1 MKKLFLLISII
12 SLSIQAQ
19 VGVNTTNPDPSSM
32 LDISSTDKGMLVPRI
47 SLVNVATTTLDGT
60 NTAAT
65 GLLIWNTNASTVGG
79 TGVGFYYFDGT
90 TWVAVKSGN
99 GGTLDQAY
107 DFGGAG
113 LGKTITADAGA
124 VTINGTDGIVAT
136 GTFGSGTVAPS
147 GAGTKMFFNPRKAAF
162 RAGNINGTQWDDA
175 SIGNYSTA
183 FGTHTTASG
192 SNSFAAGGSNTASG
206 STSAAFGNISSA
218 TNDAAFVG
226 GLFNTASGVASTA
239 FGYSSVASGIAST
252 ALGNNNYARSFA
264 ETVIGIGATDYTPL
278 NTVNAFPLGATDRLF
293 VIGNAIDTNMSNDI
307 QTSERSNALV
317 ILKNGETGLGANP
330 TSGNRLTVGGK
341 TATTNFQMTNGATA
355 NYIMQSDASG
365 NASWVN
371 PSTINGS
378 DHDFY
383 EVGGTTAPNA
393 INDHKYTEGSLAI
406 GSNTAATGVLDVDN
420 ATKAT
425 SVDINNTFATN
436 PIGLNVDI
444 NSANSAKT
452 GIRTTFNGAS
462 TTGNNTF
469 ISNIDNTT
477 GNNNR
482 NGILQEFNGTSSSI
496 ATTIRGVKNDFKSTA
511 NYYAVIYG
519 FENSFA
525 DNTNSF
531 KYGLT
536 NNFLNGGS
544 SQSTGV
550 LNNFNGTSTGTAH
563 GIYNASSNYNGQLNG
578 VYNIFSGTGD
588 NDHYGMYNFLDGTGT
603 GNKYGVYNYFPTT
616 GGGTHYGLYSNVLKA
631 GSYAGYFLG
640 NVSIGTTTANNYI
653 LPASRGTNGQTMQT
667 DAAGNVSWVTP
678 TVVTDTD
685 DQATDV
691 FSLTGTTLNLSLQ
704 NDGVAT
710 QTVDLSPLR
719 DHDWYEEG
727 GTTPPNAITD
737 NIYHTGDVA
746 IGKNT
751 ASYALDVSETDNSK
765 IIAVAVS
772 KTESSASETA
782 GIFVSKNSIGSGP
795 ANNIM
800 NNITSTNINNQTTGV
815 KNTFLGAANLM
826 NLGVMNDFTVASQYQ
841 RGINNVFGNVTG
853 EQIGLYNFFG
863 SVTSALKS
871 AGVSNWWSSSSTVNA
886 NIYGMENNINSNG
899 NGDRYGIFNS
909 ISGTG
914 FGNRY
919 GTYNTI
925 ASTTGGQHF
934 GVYSNVLKTGSYAG
948 YFLGNVSV
956 GTTTTNNYILPA
968 SRGTNGQIMQTDG
981 SGNVSWVNPTV
992 DTDTDDQATDV
1003 FSLTGTTLNLS
1014 LQNDGV
1020 TTQTVDLSTL
1030 KDADWFEV
1038 GGTTQPDAITD
1049 NKYTFGDIS
1058 IGKSTAATAKL
1069 DVESVTKTTTLSLT
1083 NSNTTAGTKWGL
1095 LNNLTL
1101 DTTNTNS
1108 AGIANSV
1115 SGNANF
1121 KYGMTNTLSG
1131 ATTGANFEYALVNNH
1146 NSTGNVSGFGVYNS
1160 FSPTATNTGNYTGL
1174 YNEDTNA
1181 NHTGSF
1187 TGLNN
1192 VASNTAAGAIV
1203 GVSNTLSGT
1212 GTGIRTGVNNIISGG
1227 VLGNSYGVN
1236 TTITSTGG
1244 TKYGVY
1250 SNLNA
1255 GGTKYG
1261 VYNDLISSIGGS
1273 AIAYGVYNKINNTG
1287 GTLGSHYGVY
1297 NEMLA
1302 FDYQYGM
1309 YTTMPNGSSYPQY
1322 GNYVTIAGAGVGN
1335 RYGYYSTISPFAG
1348 GTHYGVYS
1356 EATKA
1361 GSYAGYFLGNV
1372 SIGTSTGNEY
1382 ILPDSRGTNGQI
1394 MRTDGAG
1401 NVSWANPTVDTDTD
1415 NQIIDILSLTGD
1427 TLNISLQDDGVPAQT
1442 LNLSAIDNQATDV
1455 FSLTGTTLN
1464 LSLQNDGVATQTV
1477 DLSSLDTDTDNQ
1489 TIDVLSL
1496 TGDTLN
1502 ISLQDDA
1509 VATQTLNLGAI
1520 DNQGT
1525 DVFSLTGNTLNLSL
1539 QNDGVATQ
1547 TVDLSSLANDWKLT
1561 GNAGTVSGTNFIG
1574 TTDAQDL
1581 DFRVNNTVKIRLTQQ
1596 GQLSFVNSGGSVFVG
1611 INAGDTDDLTS
1622 NQNTFVG
1629 ATSGQFTS
1637 TGNLN
1642 TAIGHASLNANLTGI
1657 GNSGLGK
1664 SSLLTNTTGSN
1675 NTGLGRLADV
1685 ATSGLSNATAVG
1697 FNATVSVSDKV
1708 RLGSATVTVVEGQV
1722 PYTNPSDARF
1732 KFNVKDNVPG
1742 LDFIKK
1748 LKPVTYNFDT
1758 KKFDEHL
1765 NKNRNHDEVASEDF
1779 SKSTA
1784 IVRTGFLAQ
1793 DVEKICTDLGYNF
1806 DGLHIPDANNPTDN
1820 YGIAYSQF
1828 IMPMVKAVQEQ
1839 QVIIENQKAE
1849 LEQLKSQLDQLKS
1862 LEQRLEALEKSR

>member
-32 LDISSTDKGMLVPRI
+32 LDISSTDKGVLVPRI

-65 GLLIWNTNASTVGG
+65 GLLIWNTNAAIVGG
-79 TGVGFYYFDGT
+79 NGVGFYYFDGT

-124 VTINGTDGIVAT
+124 VTITGTDGIVAT

-192 SNSFAAGGSNTASG
+192 SNSFAAGSSNTASG
-206 STSAAFGNISSA
+206 LYSVAFGTLCNA
-218 TNDAAFVG
+218 TRDGAIVG
-226 GLFNTASGVASTA
+226 GIFNTSSGAGSAVFGYRNLASGDVTFA
-239 FGYSSVASGIAST
+239 FGDSNYS
-252 ALGNNNYARSFA
+252 RSYG

-278 NTVNAFPLGATDRLF
+278 NTGNAFPSGATDRLF

-383 EVGGTTAPNA
+383 EVGGTTPPDN
-393 INDHKYTEGSLAI
+393 ISDNKFTQGSLAI

-420 ATKAT
+420 TTKAT

-444 NSANSAKT
+444 TSANSAKT
-452 GIRTTFNGAS
+452 GIKTTFNGAS

-710 QTVDLSPLR
+710 QTVDLSPLK
-719 DHDWYEEG
+719 DHDWYEVG
-727 GTTPPNAITD
+727 GTSQPNAITD
-737 NIYHTGDVA
+737 NIY
-746 IGKNT
+746 K
-751 ASYALDVSETDNSK
+751 
-765 IIAVAVS
+765 
-772 KTESSASETA
+772 
-782 GIFVSKNSIGSGP
+782 
-795 ANNIM
+795 
-800 NNITSTNINNQTTGV
+800 Q
-815 KNTFLGAANLM
+815 
-826 NLGVMNDFTVASQYQ
+826 
-841 RGINNVFGNVTG
+841 
-853 EQIGLYNFFG
+853 G
-863 SVTSALKS
+863 SVTIGTNTTATGVLDIDNASKATSLDINNTYAANPVGVNIDINTSSANKTGIEITQSGTFTGYGGVGSMISTLDNCS
-871 AGVSNWWSSSSTVNA
+871 GNYNRFAMYNVFNGVSTDT
-886 NIYGMENNINSNG
+886 NIKAYGMRNAFDANSFI
-899 NGDRYGIFNS
+899 GDFIGVANDDYSTSN
-909 ISGTG
+909 
-914 FGNRY
+914 GNRY
-919 GTYNTI
+919 GLANTSYATGNGITYGVYNYYSGTGTGNKYGVYNTI
-925 ASTTGGQHF
+925 VSSAGGTHY
-934 GVYSNVLKTGSYAG
+934 GIYSNVLKTGSYAG
-948 YFLGNVSV
+948 YFLGNVSI
-956 GTTTTNNYILPA
+956 GTTALNNYILPA

-1020 TTQTVDLSTL
+1020 ATQTVDLSTL

-1058 IGKSTAATAKL
+1058 IGKSTAASAKL
-1069 DVESVTKTTTLSLT
+1069 DVDAVVKTTTLSLT
-1083 NSNTTAGTKWGL
+1083 NSNTTTGTKWGL
-1095 LNNLTL
+1095 LNSLVL

-1115 SGNANF
+1115 SGNVNF

-1131 ATTGANFEYALVNNH
+1131 ATTGANFEYGLVNNH
-1146 NSTGNVSGFGVYNS
+1146 NSTGNVSGFGVFNS

-1181 NHTGSF
+1181 NHTGNF

-1192 VASNTAAGAIV
+1192 VASNTAAGSMV

-1212 GTGIRTGVNNIISGG
+1212 GTGIRTGVNNNISGG
-1227 VLGNSYGVN
+1227 VFGNSYGVN

-1302 FDYQYGM
+1302 FDYQYGI

-1322 GNYVTIAGAGVGN
+1322 GNYVTIAGSGTGN

-1427 TLNISLQDDGVPAQT
+1427 TLNISLQDDGVAAQT
-1442 LNLSAIDNQATDV
+1442 LNLSAIDDQAIDV
-1455 FSLTGTTLN
+1455 FNLTGSTLN
-1464 LSLQNDGVATQTV
+1464 LSLENDGVATQTV
-1477 DLSSLDTDTDNQ
+1477 DLSSLDTDNQ

-1525 DVFSLTGNTLNLSL
+1525 DVFNLTGNTLNLSL

-1547 TVDLSSLANDWKLT
+1547 TVDLSSLSNDWKLT

-1611 INAGDTDDLTS
+1611 INAGDSDDLTS

-1629 ATSGQFTS
+1629 ATSGQLTT

-1642 TAIGHASLNANLTGI
+1642 TAIGHASLNANISGL
-1657 GNSGLGK
+1657 GNTGLGK

-1685 ATSGLSNATAVG
+1685 ATSGLSNATAIG

-1732 KFNVKDNVPG
+1732 KFNVQENVPG

-1765 NKNRNHDEVASEDF
+1765 NKNRNRNEVVFEDF

-1793 DVEKICTDLGYNF
+1793 DVEKICADLGYNF
-1806 DGLHIPDANNPTDN
+1806 DGLHIPDDNNPTDN

-1828 IMPMVKAVQEQ
+1828 IMPIVKAVQEQ
-1839 QVIIENQKAE
+1839 QEIIEHQKAE

>member
-1 MKKLFLLISII
+1 MKKIILLLLLMLTAIGN
-12 SLSIQAQ
+12 AQ
-19 VGVNTTNPDPSSM
+19 VGVNTTNPHASSI
-32 LDISSTDKGMLVPRI
+32 LDVSATNKGVLVPR
-47 SLVNVATTTLDGT
+47 VNLANVTTTMLDGT

-65 GLLIWNTNASTVGG
+65 GLLIWNTNAATVGG
-79 TGVGFYYFDGT
+79 NGTGFY
-90 TWVAVKSGN
+90 
-99 GGTLDQAY
+99 
-107 DFGGAG
+107 
-113 LGKTITADAGA
+113 
-124 VTINGTDGIVAT
+124 
-136 GTFGSGTVAPS
+136 
-147 GAGTKMFFNPRKAAF
+147 FF
-162 RAGNINGTQWDDA
+162 NGTQWMP
-175 SIGNYSTA
+175 IT
-183 FGTHTTASG
+183 
-192 SNSFAAGGSNTASG
+192 
-206 STSAAFGNISSA
+206 
-218 TNDAAFVG
+218 
-226 GLFNTASGVASTA
+226 
-239 FGYSSVASGIAST
+239 
-252 ALGNNNYARSFA
+252 
-264 ETVIGIGATDYTPL
+264 
-278 NTVNAFPLGATDRLF
+278 
-293 VIGNAIDTNMSNDI
+293 
-307 QTSERSNALV
+307 QTS
-317 ILKNGETGLGANP
+317 
-330 TSGNRLTVGGK
+330 
-341 TATTNFQMTNGATA
+341 
-355 NYIMQSDASG
+355 
-365 NASWVN
+365 
-371 PSTINGS
+371 TI
-378 DHDFY
+378 DHDIY
-383 EVGGTTAPNA
+383 EVGTSNPPNA
-393 INDHKYTEGSLAI
+393 ITDNKFTEGSLAI
-406 GSNTAATGVLDVDN
+406 GSATAATGVLDVDN
-420 ATKAT
+420 TTKAS

-436 PIGLNVDI
+436 PIGLNLDI
-444 NSANSAKT
+444 TSANSSKT
-452 GIRTTFNGAS
+452 GVKTTFNGAS
-462 TTGNNTF
+462 ITGENTF

-482 NGILQEFNGTSSSI
+482 NGILQEFNGSSSSI

-841 RGINNVFGNVTG
+841 RGINNEFGNVTG

-1020 TTQTVDLSTL
+1020 ATQTVDLSTL

-1069 DVESVTKTTTLSLT
+1069 DVDAVVKTTTLSLT
-1083 NSNTTAGTKWGL
+1083 NSNATAGTKWGI
-1095 LNNLTL
+1095 LNNLIL

-1108 AGIANSV
+1108 TGISNSV

-1121 KYGMTNTLSG
+1121 KHGMTNTLSG
-1131 ATTGANFEYALVNNH
+1131 ATTGANFEYGLVNNH
-1146 NSTGNVSGFGVYNS
+1146 NSTGNVSGFGVFNS

-1174 YNEDTNA
+1174 YNEATNA

-1192 VASNTAAGAIV
+1192 VASNTAAGSMV
-1203 GVSNTLSGT
+1203 GLSNTLSGT

-1273 AIAYGVYNKINNTG
+1273 AIGYGVYNKINNTG

-1302 FDYQYGM
+1302 FDYQYGI

-1322 GNYVTIAGAGVGN
+1322 GNYVTIAGSGTGN

-1427 TLNISLQDDGVPAQT
+1427 TLNISLQDDGVAAQT
-1442 LNLSAIDNQATDV
+1442 LNLSAIDDQVTDV
-1455 FSLTGTTLN
+1455 FSLTGSTLN
-1464 LSLQNDGVATQTV
+1464 LSLENDGVATQTV
-1477 DLSSLDTDTDNQ
+1477 DLSSLDTDNQ

-1509 VATQTLNLGAI
+1509 VATQT
-1520 DNQGT
+1520 
-1525 DVFSLTGNTLNLSL
+1525 
-1539 QNDGVATQ
+1539 
-1547 TVDLSSLANDWKLT
+1547 VDLSSLSNDWKLT

-1596 GQLSFVNSGGSVFVG
+1596 GQLSFQNSGGSVFVG
-1611 INAGDTDDLTS
+1611 AGAGNSDDLS
-1622 NQNTFVG
+1622 ANQNTFVG
-1629 ATSGQFTS
+1629 TNSGALTA

-1642 TAIGHASLNANLTGI
+1642 TAVGHFALDA
-1657 GNSGLGK
+1657 
-1664 SSLLTNTTGSN
+1664 NTTGAGNTAIGKGSLTTNDLGNN
-1675 NTGLGRLADV
+1675 NTALGRLADV
-1685 ATSGLSNATAVG
+1685 STGSLSNASVIG
-1697 FNATVSVSDKV
+1697 FNATVNASNKV
-1708 RLGSATVTVVEGQV
+1708 RLGNTTVTVVEGQV
-1722 PYTNPSDARF
+1722 AYTNPSDARF
-1732 KFNVKDNVPG
+1732 KFNVQENVPG
-1742 LDFIKK
+1742 LDFIQK

-1758 KKFDEHL
+1758 KKFSDHL
-1765 NKNRNHDEVASEDF
+1765 NKNRNKADVATEDF
-1779 SKSTA
+1779 TQSTA
-1784 IVRTGFLAQ
+1784 IVHTGFLAQ

-1806 DGLHIPDANNPTDN
+1806 DGLHIPDASNPTDN
-1820 YGIAYSQF
+1820 YGLAYSQF
-1828 IMPMVKAVQEQ
+1828 IMPIVKAVQEQ
-1839 QVIIENQKAE
+1839 QLLIENQKNE
-1849 LEQLKSQLDQLKS
+1849 IDLLKT
-1862 LEQRLEALEKSR
+1862 ALEKYKNLEDRLKALEAR